1 MNGGSQFVENLKKLN
16 YPKVSRLKGEDFDWL
31 FETPEHKQFLR
42 WFCAHARKRNVL
54 SAEEVGAFA
63 AFEASGQAILD
74 EAALAKVLK
83 TCRGAEPEGG
93 PASLRD
99 LDPAQLEDELQ
110 ALRREKRLKLQRRG
124 QLQVMAAGAAGA
136 AYRLGAQR
144 EEASAALK
152 ETLESLGA
160 ENAKMNREL
169 QLLVEEAR
177 QLTAFFSAGP
187 EREAGAPPSGPP
199 VFLSQ
204 LALGPYLHQEELN
217 TKALALYTQKQF
229 FRGISDLVESSNEE
243 NFQLLDLSGS
253 SERGEDNQV
262 QQGRRKEMAKLQC
275 THIMAQHRLIQA
287 RAKEESTRAGL
298 QWIRDNL
305 HSTSKAKPSG
315 SASVLQVRAAGLWQ
329 ELEGV
334 RAQARALL
342 RERIP
347 AALRASAQL
356 LYMPVVRGDLDLQIA
371 RQDYYTS
378 RQDEVCRHLLRQKA
392 SFELL
397 QLACELELRRGR
409 QLDRQ
414 LGDLTQR
421 LQGSGQELGRRLEVF
436 SQPALSAGARPRNV
450 IDSRDTAC
458 SRLYQVLEGAAGQ
471 EQPIR
476 TYGGLEQAAQALRQ
490 ELRAARE
497 AVEGAA
503 EEQRRCLAGAEAD
516 CELLRSTNYCG
527 LKQLVLTPQ
536 VRAAPQDHFTRSQEL
551 GESLLQLESQLNTLN
566 QLMQEISSDV
576 KAKKTLLERRKLQR
590 LERDL
595 YVYFFQDEDL
605 LKSIVKELENKV
617 KAVAGAQGD

>member
-42 WFCAHARKRNVL
+42 WFCAHAHKRNVL
-54 SAEEVGAFA
+54 SAEEVEAFA
-63 AFEASGQAILD
+63 TLEASGKAILD

-83 TCRGAEPEGG
+83 TCRGAAEPGG
-93 PASLRD
+93 DPASLRD
-99 LDPAQLEDELQ
+99 LDPAQLEEELQ
-110 ALRREKRLKLQRRG
+110 ALRREKRLKLQRRS

-169 QLLVEEAR
+169 QLLVEEAK

-187 EREAGAPPSGPP
+187 GQAAGASPSGPP

-204 LALGPYLHQEELN
+204 LALEPYLHQEELN

-253 SERGEDNQV
+253 SERGEDNKV

-275 THIMAQHRLIQA
+275 THVMAQHQLIQA

-305 HSTSKAKPSG
+305 HSTSKAKPSS

-334 RAQARALL
+334 RAQATALL

-347 AALRASAQL
+347 AALRASTQL

-397 QLACELELRRGR
+397 QLACELELRKGR

-414 LGDLTQR
+414 LGDLTRR
-421 LQGSGQELGRRLEVF
+421 LESSRKELERRLEVF
-436 SQPALSAGARPRNV
+436 SQPALSVGAKPRNI

-476 TYGGLEQAAQALRQ
+476 TYGGLEQAARALRQ

-497 AVEGAA
+497 AVAGAA
-503 EEQRRCLAGAEAD
+503 EEQQRCLAGVEAD

-527 LKQLVLTPQ
+527 LKQLVLTP
-536 VRAAPQDHFTRSQEL
+536 QEL

-605 LKSIVKELENKV
+605 LRSIVKELENKV